1 MSWVD
6 DKAKASLAKETIEE
20 DRKKLIASSN
30 YWQKLAGQVEQ
41 DVTEINSHD
50 YWKKRLGTNPLQF
63 KPVDGANGYQVIK
76 SGSPG
81 VTVSFIDQGEQ
92 TLVKRDYLEQ
102 NPVAKDPAYSTNEPM
117 EVVTSGNNV
126 ALKSSYLT
134 QNTFIVPEQ
143 ASEYILRAIIESL
156 TISEAVE

>member
-6 DKAKASLAKETIEE
+6 EKAKASLAKETAEE
-20 DRKKLIASSN
+20 DRKHLIASSN

-50 YWKKRLGTNPLQF
+50 YWKKRLGANPLQF

-81 VTVSFIDQGEQ
+81 VTVSFIDQGEH

-102 NPVAKDPAYSTNEPM
+102 NPISEDPAYSNNEPM
-117 EVVTSGNNV
+117 QVITSGNHV
-126 ALKSSYLT
+126 ALKSAYLT

-156 TISEAVE
+156 NNSQSHE